1 MMSPE
6 ILEFIPQR
14 EPIIMVHKVISAE
27 ETKFITQFEIEETNI
42 FLVDGILQEPALIEN
57 IAQSAAA
64 GFGTLA
70 KRNGGEKGG
79 LGFIGSITRLVC
91 YKLPSLGETIETT
104 VEIVTKFGGI
114 TLIKGQN
121 TANGEIL
128 LECEMKIVT
137 GQ

>member
-1 MMSPE
+1 MASD

-14 EPIIMVHKVISAE
+14 DPIVMVSEVLSAT
-27 ETKFITQFEIEETNI
+27 ETKFVSRFEIKENNI
-42 FLVDGILQEPALIEN
+42 FLQDGILQEPALIEN

-70 KRNGGEKGG
+70 KKNGEKKAG

-91 YKLPSLGETIETT
+91 HQLPPVGNTIET
-104 VEIVTKFGGI
+104 EIEVGTKFGAI
-114 TLIKGQN
+114 TLIMGKN
-121 TANGEIL
+121 YLNGELL
-128 LECEMKIVT
+128 LECEMKIVS

>member
-1 MMSPE
+1 MSPE

-14 EPIIMVHKVISAE
+14 EPFIMVHRVVSAE
-27 ETKFITQFEIEETNI
+27 ETKFVTQFEIKEDNI

-91 YKLPSLGETIETT
+91 HKLPPIGQTIETT
-104 VEIVTKFGGI
+104 VEVITQFGGI
-114 TLIKGQN
+114 TLIKGSN
-121 TANGEIL
+121 FSNKELL

>member
-1 MMSPE
+1 MSSE
-6 ILEFIPQR
+6 ILELIPQR
-14 EPIIMVHKVISAE
+14 DPIVMVHKVVSAE
-27 ETKFITQFEIEETNI
+27 ETKFVTQFEIKENNI

-70 KRNGGEKGG
+70 KQNGGEKGG
-79 LGFIGSITRLVC
+79 LGFIGSVTRLVC
-91 YKLPSLGETIETT
+91 HQLPEVGNTIETT
-104 VEIVTKFGGI
+104 IEVGTKFGAI
-114 TLIKGQN
+114 TLIKGSN
-121 TANGEIL
+121 FLNGKLL